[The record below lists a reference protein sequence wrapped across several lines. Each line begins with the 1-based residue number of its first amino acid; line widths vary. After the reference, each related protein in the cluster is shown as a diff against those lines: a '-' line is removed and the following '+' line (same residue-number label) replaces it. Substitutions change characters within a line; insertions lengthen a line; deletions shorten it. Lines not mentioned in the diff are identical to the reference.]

1 MVHYSLRTAIAL
13 NVDPMAECME
23 PIITKKEPQHPQHAQ
38 LHTSSITDNEESYL
52 EGSYQNGGPNGLYSP
67 DDYKPAVYD
76 DSNDEKR
83 SDSLLFTSVQ
93 VCIAITFA
101 GFGNVG
107 AGLILDMVQHWM
119 VFKTISE
126 LFILVPSL
134 LGLKG
139 NLEMTMAARL
149 STQANLGNF
158 RDFSYTLDMV
168 KGNMA
173 LIQAQATVVAF
184 LASLL
189 ALITN
194 VLTKHTFNFHNAMVL
209 CASSLITANV
219 ACFLL
224 GACMVAVIILSH
236 RYEIDPDN
244 IATPLA
250 ASIGDVTTLAL
261 LASFAQLLQNHS
273 NVNDFPIIC
282 FLIIITIL
290 AMLPFWLY
298 YAYKNEHTANVVTTG
313 KCNRTVWASD
323 IIFSEKRIELV

>member
-1 MVHYSLRTAIAL
+1 MVHCSLRSAITL

-23 PIITKKEPQHPQHAQ
+23 PIISKKDPQHNTQTHQHVTLPLAN
-38 LHTSSITDNEESYL
+38 HEESYL
-52 EGSYQNGGPNGLYSP
+52 QGSYQNGGPNELYP
-67 DDYKPAVYD
+67 PGNRKPTVYD
-76 DSNDEKR
+76 DSNDENR
-83 SDSLLFTSVQ
+83 SHSLLFTSVQ
-93 VCIAITFA
+93 VCIAITLA

-173 LIQAQATVVAF
+173 LIQAQATIVAF

-194 VLTKHTFNFHNAMVL
+194 GLTKHSFDFHNAMIL

-244 IATPLA
+244 VATPLA

-261 LASFAQLLQNHS
+261 LSSFAQLLQNHS
-273 NVNDFPIIC
+273 PKSGFPVIS

-290 AMLPFWLY
+290 IMLPFWLY

-313 KCNRTVWASD
+313 K
-323 IIFSEKRIELV
+323 